1 MPLKFLKNDKF
12 FLIQNLQYYPKTS
25 KLKKK
30 KSQYYYIALKLSLS
44 HQKNLLNCCKDIT
57 CLSLYTYF
65 PHWID
70 SNNKVIILFIY
81 LWEIFPSW

>member
-30 KSQYYYIALKLSLS
+30 NPNI
-44 HQKNLLNCCKDIT
+44 
-57 CLSLYTYF
+57 
-65 PHWID
+65 
-70 SNNKVIILFIY
+70 IIL
-81 LWEIFPSW
+81 P

>member
-30 KSQYYYIALKLSLS
+30 KNPNI
-44 HQKNLLNCCKDIT
+44 
-57 CLSLYTYF
+57 
-65 PHWID
+65 
-70 SNNKVIILFIY
+70 IIL
-81 LWEIFPSW
+81 P